1 VHAPRGGGAAAGFRD
16 IREGIITLPALLVI
30 FRILI
35 TEIFLEHQEH
45 ARTATVADLGFPMAR
60 LCPQL
65 AMLVVALSGSAV
77 DAQHIEYDHICTEE
91 IWISMVAGASRQRV
105 CTRGA
110 RCSPGEWTGPAGIV
124 VGCAIAAV
132 VSTICWQ
139 HHRTPPARLKFQ
151 QKLGRVGLRAAFSSS
166 GEHLQ
171 PLDVDR
177 LRCGQ

>member
-1 VHAPRGGGAAAGFRD
+1 MR
-16 IREGIITLPALLVI
+16 L
-30 FRILI
+30 
-35 TEIFLEHQEH
+35 FL
-45 ARTATVADLGFPMAR
+45 
-60 LCPQL
+60 QL
-65 AMLVVALSGSAV
+65 ALLVVALSGSTV
-77 DAQHIEYDHICTEE
+77 NAQHIEYDYVCSEE
-91 IWISMVAGASRQRV
+91 IWISLVAGASRQRV
-105 CTRGA
+105 CAGA
-110 RCSPGEWTGPAGIV
+110 LCSPCDWIGPAGIV